1 MTINY
6 FLKRVV
12 YFLVFIIA
20 ASPLI
25 VSETFSPFVLG
36 KAIWFRSI
44 MWMLAL
50 IGGFIF
56 IKNSRFSPEK
66 NIGFLLLGVLIIIQ
80 IFSSIFGL
88 NTINSFWGSMTRMN
102 GVIQSASFLIFSVI
116 LFSIFRTMKE
126 WINILRIIVCVGL
139 LVSILGFLESFNIH
153 FPNFLNIPFSIK
165 TLDQPFEGIS
175 STLGNPVYVSWY
187 LVMISMLC
195 LTLIVYEYSP
205 EKNIQKNLNNKF
217 SFLYISTILFSFYSL
232 IINFSRGSIISISI
246 GLIFFL
252 SVTLYMTKNKRNK
265 LVLSFIIL
273 LILCSPTILFLS
285 PKIENDG
292 ENKKYEI
299 VLKRIP
305 EVKDYE
311 MVIDGVYYSD
321 YLGRG
326 GKVQLERLGLS
337 YDDYN
342 DKDLEKKILNGE
354 ISNEDL
360 CTENVLF
367 QKWIM
372 NIESVFQE
380 CTSLYILIDK
390 IPGEFSK
397 SILHSFHFGER
408 PLTIKASINSWINN
422 PIIGIGPENFSIN
435 YYKIFEFDNYL
446 ESRTL
451 MDDPHNSLLKILSEL
466 GIAGLIMATLS
477 YSYIF
482 YISIKK
488 IIKSE
493 NKFFWILIST
503 LLITYFINSLL
514 QFSSFSNQLVMS
526 FLIAFI
532 IRSSIGFKKRELF
545 DDEINIDQS
554 KIIYTSIVS
563 IILVISIYSSFLI
576 YASSSKMVDSTYT
589 IDEYQKNVNIFPSL
603 STEPRTEMIEIIN
616 NNFQEFKI
624 DLDYLVKIVDEEY
637 ELSLIYH
644 PDYYPSLYQFGIFYY
659 EVSKYKK
666 GYHQRLK
673 EIVEKTN
680 IIAPDIQPSLDLR
693 IRESIISGDNNKFKE
708 FYFEWKEKIAREEID
723 VISVRGKHYF
733 RDRGEDFFD
742 TYYESI
748 K

>member
-6 FLKRVV
+6 FFKRVV

-44 MWMLAL
+44 IWILAL

-56 IKNSRFSPEK
+56 IKNSRLSSEK
-66 NIGFLLLGVLIIIQ
+66 NVGFLLLGVLIIIQ

-88 NTINSFWGSMTRMN
+88 NTINSFWGSMTRMG
-102 GVIQSASFLIFSVI
+102 GVIQSASFLIFSVT
-116 LFSIFRTMKE
+116 LFSIFRTKKE
-126 WINILRIIVCVGL
+126 WINIFRILVCVGL
-139 LVSILGFLESFNIH
+139 LVSVLGFLESLNIH
-153 FPNFLNIPFSIK
+153 LPNFLDIPFSIK

-187 LVMISMLC
+187 LVMISILS
-195 LTLIVYEYSP
+195 LILIVYEYKP
-205 EKNIQKNLNNKF
+205 EKNIHENLNNKF
-217 SFLYISTILFSFYSL
+217 SFLYISTLLFSFYCL
-232 IINFSRGSIISISI
+232 IINFSRASIISMAI

-252 SVTLYMTKNKRNK
+252 SFALYMTKNKKNK

-285 PKIENDG
+285 SKIEEDG

-305 EVKDYE
+305 ELKDYE
-311 MVIDGVYYSD
+311 LVIDGVYYSD

-326 GKVQLERLGLS
+326 GPVQLERLGLS

-342 DKDLEKKILNGE
+342 DKNIERKILNGE

-390 IPGEFSK
+390 IPSEFSK
-397 SILHSFHFGER
+397 SILQSFHFGER
-408 PLTIKASINSWINN
+408 PLTIKSSINSWTNN
-422 PIIGIGPENFSIN
+422 PIIGIGPENFSTN
-435 YYKIFEFDNYL
+435 YYKTFEFDDYL

-451 MDDPHNSLLKILSEL
+451 MDDPHNSFLKILSEL

-488 IIKSE
+488 IVKSE
-493 NKFFWILIST
+493 NKFFWGLIST
-503 LLITYFINSLL
+503 LFITYFINSLL

-526 FLIAFI
+526 FMIAFM
-532 IRSSIGFKKRELF
+532 IRSNVGFKNKELL
-545 DDEINIDQS
+545 DDKINIDRS
-554 KIIYTSIVS
+554 KIIYASIVS
-563 IILVISIYSSFLI
+563 VILVISIYSSFLI
-576 YASSSKMVDSTYT
+576 YTSSSKMVDSTYT
-589 IDEYQKNVNIFPSL
+589 INEYQNNVNIFPSL

-616 NNFQEFKI
+616 NNFQEFII
-624 DLDYLVKIVDEEY
+624 DLDNVVEIVDEEY
-637 ELSLIYH
+637 ESSLIYH
-644 PDYYPSLYQFGIFYY
+644 PDYYPSLYQFGLFYY
-659 EVSKYKK
+659 EVSKYKTE
-666 GYHQRLK
+666 YHQRLK
-673 EIVEKTN
+673 EIVERAT
-680 IIAPDIQPSLDLR
+680 IIAPNIQPSLDLR
-693 IRESIISGDNNKFKE
+693 IRESIISGDNKKFKE
-708 FYFEWKEKIAREEID
+708 YYFEWKERLSKEERD
-723 VISVRGKHYF
+723 VISVRDKHYF

-742 TYYESI
+742 EYYESI

>member
-6 FLKRVV
+6 FFKRVV

-44 MWMLAL
+44 IWILAL

-56 IKNSRFSPEK
+56 IKNSRLSSEK
-66 NIGFLLLGVLIIIQ
+66 NVGFLLLGVLIIIQ

-88 NTINSFWGSMTRMN
+88 NTINSFWGSMTRMG
-102 GVIQSASFLIFSVI
+102 GVIQSASFLIFSVT
-116 LFSIFRTMKE
+116 LFSIFRTKKE
-126 WINILRIIVCVGL
+126 WINIFRILVCVGL
-139 LVSILGFLESFNIH
+139 LVSVLGFLESLNIH
-153 FPNFLNIPFSIK
+153 LPNFLDIPFSIK

-187 LVMISMLC
+187 LVMISILS
-195 LTLIVYEYSP
+195 LILIVYEYKP
-205 EKNIQKNLNNKF
+205 EKNIHENLNNKF
-217 SFLYISTILFSFYSL
+217 SFLYISTLLFSFYCL
-232 IINFSRGSIISISI
+232 IINFSRASIISMAI

-252 SVTLYMTKNKRNK
+252 SFALYMTKNKKNK

-285 PKIENDG
+285 SKIEEDG

-305 EVKDYE
+305 ELKDYE
-311 MVIDGVYYSD
+311 LVIDGVYYSD

-326 GKVQLERLGLS
+326 GPVQLERLGLS

-342 DKDLEKKILNGE
+342 DKNIERKILNGE

-488 IIKSE
+488 IVKSE
-493 NKFFWILIST
+493 NKFFWGLIST
-503 LLITYFINSLL
+503 LFITYFINSLL

-526 FLIAFI
+526 FMIAFM
-532 IRSSIGFKKRELF
+532 IRSNVGFKNKELL
-545 DDEINIDQS
+545 DDKINIDRS
-554 KIIYTSIVS
+554 KIIYASIVS
-563 IILVISIYSSFLI
+563 VILVISIYSSFLI
-576 YASSSKMVDSTYT
+576 YTSSSKMVDSTYT
-589 IDEYQKNVNIFPSL
+589 INEYQNNVNIFPSL

-616 NNFQEFKI
+616 NNFQEFII
-624 DLDYLVKIVDEEY
+624 DLDNVVEIVDEEY
-637 ELSLIYH
+637 ESSLIYH
-644 PDYYPSLYQFGIFYY
+644 PDYYPSLYQFGLFYY
-659 EVSKYKK
+659 EVSKYKTE
-666 GYHQRLK
+666 YHQRLK
-673 EIVEKTN
+673 EIVERAT
-680 IIAPDIQPSLDLR
+680 IIAPNIQPSLDLR
-693 IRESIISGDNNKFKE
+693 IRESIISGDNKKFKE
-708 FYFEWKEKIAREEID
+708 YYFEWKERLSKEERD
-723 VISVRGKHYF
+723 VISVRDKHYF

-742 TYYESI
+742 EYYESI